1 MTAKNPIGRKV
12 RRLVVNVALSGLL
25 VTSAIAIV
33 SMHNIREKN
42 KEVLITQMETSLYN
56 TIKDKAK
63 FADSE
68 LGKYLEYANMF
79 ADYVNVLYANPSKFV
94 PNEVLP
100 PRRENAGRFVMLR
113 TLLNEQTKYESLKE
127 ECSLLG
133 NIEQVWIP
141 FLKAHS
147 EVSIFLATKSGFL
160 MTYDAHSD
168 LSLPREGQQEV
179 YYDFTGSS
187 WYLRCST
194 TETTGFTDIYDDHYG
209 RGKMMTAFAPFYDG
223 GGNFAGAMGLD
234 ILITDLYRA
243 IVAIDMGRGAYAFI
257 VDHMGKVISSSDNPN
272 AEAAM
277 LSDDPDIT
285 PQIAREILAGRTSVA
300 LSRSETYYAYTP
312 IRSTGWKLC
321 IKMPRSLVLSPLSYI
336 YENVEWAILLLLLSF
351 VIIWAV
357 VRIAGRKFSE
367 RLTAP
372 IRRLGH
378 DVDKISSGNLE
389 HRAEI
394 TSDDEIGEL
403 ARHFNDMTAS
413 LREYIAYLADVT
425 AEKERIGAELSIA
438 TQIQADML
446 PKIIPPFLNHEAF
459 DISATMYPAKEVGGD
474 FYDFFMIDDNH
485 LALVMADVS
494 GKGVPAALFMVVAKT
509 LIKNRAM
516 MGGTPGEILH
526 DVNNQLCEGND
537 SSLFVTVWLGILEL
551 PTGKV
556 TASNAG
562 HEPPAIRRAG
572 GKYELFGTA
581 QNVALA
587 IMEDMEFS
595 DDEFKLEHLD
605 TIYLYTDGVTE
616 ATNTQRQ
623 LYGTDRMID
632 ELNSTRGAPADEVLT
647 LMNRSVREF
656 TGDVPQF
663 DDVTMLCL
671 QFFGSIE
678 MLTVEA
684 DTGKLH
690 DVIAF
695 VDEYLEKWGCP
706 ASFISEIELAVEEIF
721 VNIASYAYKDKE
733 AGGMATISIRHLG
746 KDVEI
751 IFTDSGTPYNPL
763 EHSDPDITLDADERD
778 IGGLGIYIVKQS
790 MNSVS
795 YEYIGD
801 NNVFRM
807 RKDIHDTED

>member
-1 MTAKNPIGRKV
+1 MKPIGKKIQS
-12 RRLVVNVALSGLL
+12 LVVNVALVALL
-25 VTSAIAIV
+25 VTSAISIV
-33 SMHNIREKN
+33 SMSNVRQKN
-42 KEVLITQMETSLYN
+42 REVLITQMETNLYN
-56 TIKDKAK
+56 TIKDKAR

-68 LGKYLEYANMF
+68 LGKYTEYANMF
-79 ADYVNVLYANPSKFV
+79 ADYVNVLYRNPSKFV

-113 TLLNEQTKYESLKE
+113 TIRDEQVKYEAIKD
-127 ECSLLG
+127 ECGLLG

-147 EVSIFLATKSGFL
+147 EVSIFLATKTGML

-168 LSLPREGQQEV
+168 IGLPREGQSET

-187 WYLRCST
+187 WYLRCSK

-209 RGKMMTAFAPFYDG
+209 RGKMITAFAPFYDG
-223 GGNFAGAMGLD
+223 EGNFAGAMGLD

-243 IVAIDMGRGAYAFI
+243 IVAIDMGRGAYAFL
-257 VDHMGKVISSSDNPN
+257 VDHNGKVISSPDDPN

-277 LSDDPDIT
+277 LSEDADIT
-285 PQIAREILAGRTSVA
+285 PQIAQEILSGRTSVA
-300 LSRSETYYAYTP
+300 LSNKNMYYAYTP

-321 IKMPRSLVLSPLSYI
+321 IKMPQNLVLSPLSYI
-336 YENVEWAILLLLLSF
+336 YENMNTALMLLLMSF
-351 VIIWAV
+351 VVIQAA

-367 RLTAP
+367 KLVAP
-372 IRRLGH
+372 IHRLSQ
-378 DVDKISSGNLE
+378 DVEEISGGDLE
-389 HRAEI
+389 HRAEVM
-394 TSDDEIGEL
+394 SDDEIGDL
-403 ARHFNDMTAS
+403 AKNFNGMTES
-413 LREYIAYLADVT
+413 LRKYIANLADVT
-425 AEKERIGAELSIA
+425 AEKERIGAELNIA

-474 FYDFFMIDDNH
+474 FYDFFMIDEDH

-494 GKGVPAALFMVVAKT
+494 GKGVPAALFMVIAKT
-509 LIKNRAM
+509 LIKNRSM

-526 DVNNQLCEGND
+526 DVNNQLCESND

-551 PTGKV
+551 STGKV
-556 TASNAG
+556 IASNAG
-562 HEPPAIRRAG
+562 HEPPAVRKAG
-572 GKYELFGTA
+572 GKYELFETTQNTA
-581 QNVALA
+581 VA
-587 IMEDMEFS
+587 IIEDMEFT
-595 DDEFKLEHLD
+595 DGEFQLEHLD

-616 ATNTQRQ
+616 ATNINRQ
-623 LYGTDRMID
+623 LYGTERMID
-632 ELNSTRGAPADEVLT
+632 ELNKTLGAPADEVLSI
-647 LMNRSVREF
+647 MNKSVMDF
-656 TGDVPQF
+656 TGEAMQF
-663 DDVTMLCL
+663 DDLTMLCL
-671 QFFGSIE
+671 QFFGRPDE
-678 MLTVEA
+678 LTVEA
-684 DTGKLH
+684 KTERLH

-706 ASFISEIELAVEEIF
+706 MDFISEIELAVEEIF
-721 VNIASYAYKDKE
+721 VNIAHYAYNDKE
-733 AGGMATISIRHLG
+733 GGGTATISIRHLG

-763 EHSDPDITLDADERD
+763 EHDDPDITLSAEERE

-801 NNVFRM
+801 NNVLKI
-807 RKDIHDTED
+807 RKDIHETEE

>member
-1 MTAKNPIGRKV
+1 MKPIGKKIQS
-12 RRLVVNVALSGLL
+12 LVVNVALVALL
-25 VTSAIAIV
+25 VTSAISIV
-33 SMHNIREKN
+33 SMSNVRQKN
-42 KEVLITQMETSLYN
+42 KEVLITQMETNLYN
-56 TIKDKAK
+56 TIKDKAR

-68 LGKYLEYANMF
+68 LGKYTEYANMF
-79 ADYVNVLYANPSKFV
+79 ADYVNVLYRNPSKFV

-113 TLLNEQTKYESLKE
+113 TIRDEQVKYEAIKD
-127 ECSLLG
+127 ECGLLG

-147 EVSIFLATKSGFL
+147 EVSIFLATKTGML

-168 LSLPREGQQEV
+168 IGLPREGQSET

-187 WYLRCST
+187 WYLRCSK

-209 RGKMMTAFAPFYDG
+209 RGKMMTAFAPFYDAE
-223 GGNFAGAMGLD
+223 GNFAGAMGLD

-243 IVAIDMGRGAYAFI
+243 IVAIDMGRGVYAFL
-257 VDHMGKVISSSDNPN
+257 VDHNGKLISSPDNPN
-272 AEAAM
+272 TESAM
-277 LSDDPDIT
+277 LTDDPDIT
-285 PQIAREILAGRTSVA
+285 PQIAREILSGRTSVA
-300 LSRSETYYAYTP
+300 LSDKDMYYAYTP

-336 YENVEWAILLLLLSF
+336 YENMNLAITILLLSF
-351 VIIWAV
+351 VIINIIV
-357 VRIAGRKFSE
+357 QLVGRKFSE
-367 RLTAP
+367 RLVAP
-372 IRRLGH
+372 ILRLGH
-378 DVDKISSGNLE
+378 DVDKISGGDLE

-394 TSDDEIGEL
+394 VSDDEIGDL
-403 ARHFNDMTAS
+403 ARHFNGMTAS
-413 LREYIAYLADVT
+413 LRKHIAHLAEVT

-459 DISATMYPAKEVGGD
+459 DISATMRPAKEVGGD
-474 FYDFFMIDDNH
+474 FYDFFMVDDDH

-516 MGGTPGEILH
+516 MGGTPGEILR
-526 DVNNQLCEGND
+526 DVNNQLCENND

-551 PTGKV
+551 STGKV
-556 TASNAG
+556 IASNAG
-562 HEPPAIRRAG
+562 HEPPAVRRAG

-581 QNVALA
+581 ENTAVA
-587 IMEDMEFS
+587 IMEDMEFTES
-595 DDEFKLEHLD
+595 EFQLEHLD
-605 TIYLYTDGVTE
+605 TLYLYTDGVTE
-616 ATNTQRQ
+616 ATNSGNE

-632 ELNSTRGAPADEVLT
+632 ELNRTLGAPADEVLDI
-647 LMNRSVREF
+647 MNKSVMDF
-656 TGDVPQF
+656 TGDAVQF

-671 QFFGSIE
+671 QFFGKPDE
-678 MLTVEA
+678 LTVEA
-684 DTGKLH
+684 KTERLH

-695 VDEYLEKWGCP
+695 VDGYLEKWGCP
-706 ASFISEIELAVEEIF
+706 ADFIAEIELAVEEIF
-721 VNIASYAYKDKE
+721 VNIAHYAYGSGEGSAK
-733 AGGMATISIRHLG
+733 ISIRHMG

-763 EHSDPDITLDADERD
+763 EHEDPDTMLDADERE

-795 YEYIGD
+795 YEYIGN
-801 NNVFRM
+801 NNVLKM
-807 RKDIHDTED
+807 RKDIQDTEE